1 MPVPNNQNRPRRVIV
16 LFVADTHA
24 GNKLGLM
31 NPDVVLFQQDE
42 YGELVEWR
50 PPLGALQS
58 RLWPWFEEDVQAVAD
73 LAGGDEIIYIHQ
85 GDVVQGSKHRVLQV
99 GNREANQLLIAVA
112 NQAPILSLPNVR
124 EARFIAGTAAHD
136 GIGASKVVEV
146 VHVLRQQYPAVNF
159 RALYHGVLDID
170 GCRID
175 YAHHGP
181 GPGNREW
188 LKGNPLLW
196 YLRDLVLAEW
206 TARARP
212 HARVTTRAH
221 QHTYRHVVHCAMLD
235 GTEYQFD
242 AFLLA
247 SECGMQDF
255 ARKVTRSAMMQTF
268 GMLALEIVGGKL
280 MNVHPMIHEL
290 DLRMEERMEESL

>member
-1 MPVPNNQNRPRRVIV
+1 MPVPNNQDRLRRVIV
-16 LFVADTHA
+16 LFVADMHA

-31 NPDVVLFQQDE
+31 NPDVILFQQDD
-42 YGELVEWR
+42 YGELVEWK

-73 LAGGDEIIYIHQ
+73 LAGDDEIIYIHQ
-85 GDVVQGSKHRVLQV
+85 GDVVQGSKHHVHQV
-99 GNREANQLLIAVA
+99 GNREANQLLIAIS
-112 NQAPILSLPNVR
+112 NQAPILSLPNVKQ
-124 EARFIAGTAAHD
+124 ARFIAGTAAHD

-146 VHVLRQQYPAVNF
+146 VHVLRQQYQAVNF
-159 RALYHGVLDID
+159 RALYHGVIDID

-181 GPGNREW
+181 GAGNREW

-206 TARARP
+206 TARTRS

-221 QHTYRHVVHCAMLD
+221 QHTYRHVVHCATLD
-235 GTEYQFD
+235 GIEYLFD
-242 AFLLA
+242 AFLLP
-247 SECGMQDF
+247 SWCGIQDF
-255 ARKVTRSAMMQTF
+255 ARKVTRSAMVQTF
-268 GMLALEIVGGKL
+268 GMLAIEIVGGKL

-290 DLRMEERMEESL
+290 DLRMEESL